1 MQDSAKRVHAVQI
14 ASKSAKKKKCARN
27 GTKKSREVFVY
38 MHQLIGELRAT
49 LSEAGRGFA
58 PSPTEKG
65 RRDPRNFIVLL
76 TRVSVS
82 FEVDVVARLA
92 ALENSEP
99 GDKSGTSYA
108 SE

>member
-1 MQDSAKRVHAVQI
+1 MQI
-14 ASKSAKKKKCARN
+14 ARN

-65 RRDPRNFIVLL
+65 RRDPRNFIVL
-76 TRVSVS
+76 
-82 FEVDVVARLA
+82 FVVARLA